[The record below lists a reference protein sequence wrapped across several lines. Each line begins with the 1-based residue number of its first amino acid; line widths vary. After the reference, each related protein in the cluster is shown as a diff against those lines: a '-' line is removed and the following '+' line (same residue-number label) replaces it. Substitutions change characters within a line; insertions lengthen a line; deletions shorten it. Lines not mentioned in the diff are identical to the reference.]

1 MIKVESMIHSEESG
15 KETKPKNPYGFERE
29 NGWKKLP
36 ASEHGTVEAYSKDY
50 IGFLSAAKTEREAHD
65 IILSGAVAK
74 GFKNLDES
82 IAKNEKLKAGD
93 TVYRSYQGRTLFLAK
108 IGSRSVT
115 DGIRIVGGHIDSP
128 RLDLKQ
134 IPLYEDSELAFF
146 DTHYYGGIK
155 KYQWVAMPLA
165 IHGVIIKLN
174 GEKVTFSIGEDD
186 ADPVFTITD
195 LLPHL
200 GKEQAKKTLEEGIS
214 GEGLNLLIGSR
225 PDSNEAGKGKV
236 KDAILNLLHEKYG
249 VMEEDLQSADIEV
262 VPAGRAR
269 ELGLDRSMILGYGQD
284 DRICAYPAYRAL
296 VDMKETPVYTSVAL
310 LCDKEEI
317 GSTGA
322 TGMESFFVEN
332 TVAEIVAL
340 CEKDY
345 SDLKTRRCLEKSCM
359 LSADVNSAHDP
370 NYPDVSSPN
379 GNMAALNCG
388 VVVSKYTG
396 SRGKSGAS
404 EASAEFMAEI
414 RRIFN
419 SADVLWQS
427 AELGKVDAGGGGTI
441 ALLMARYG
449 MNVIDCGPGLLSMH
463 APWEVSSK
471 LDAYMAYKAYTA
483 FFKG

>member
-1 MIKVESMIHSEESG
+1 MVNNEEKD
-15 KETKPKNPYGFERE
+15 KENKGKNPHAFERE
-29 NGWKKLP
+29 NGWKKVSDEDMS
-36 ASEHGTVEAYSKDY
+36 AVEAYAKDY
-50 IGFLSAAKTEREAHD
+50 IGFLSTAKTEREAHD
-65 IILSGAVAK
+65 IVLAGAVEK
-74 GFKNLDES
+74 GYRNLDEIIS
-82 IAKNEKLKAGD
+82 KSGTLKAGD
-93 TVYRSYQGRTLFLAK
+93 TVYRSYMGRTLFLAK
-108 IGSRSVT
+108 IGTRPVT
-115 DGIRIVGGHIDSP
+115 DGVRIVGGHIDAP

-165 IHGVIIKLN
+165 LHGVIVKQN
-174 GEKVTFSIGEDD
+174 GEKVAFSIGEDD
-186 ADPVFTITD
+186 SDPVFTITD

-200 GKEQAKKTLEEGIS
+200 GKEQAKKSLEEGIS
-214 GEGLNLLIGSR
+214 GEGLNILIGSR
-225 PDSNEAGKGKV
+225 PESAEAGKGKV
-236 KDAILNLLHEKYG
+236 KDSILNLLHAKYG
-249 VMEEDLQSADIEV
+249 INEEDLQSADIEV

-296 VDMKETPVYTSVAL
+296 VDMKETPAITSVAL

-332 TVAEIVAL
+332 TIAEIIAL
-340 CEKDY
+340 CEKEY
-345 SDLKTRRCLEKSCM
+345 SDLKTRRCLEKSWM
-359 LSADVNSAHDP
+359 ISADVNTVHDP

-388 VVVSKYTG
+388 VVISKYTG

-419 SADVLWQS
+419 GAGVLWQS

-441 ALLMARYG
+441 ALFMARYG

-471 LDAYMAYKAYTA
+471 LDAYMAYKAYMA